1 MNRTITS
8 ISNKGHAELVVQG
21 MTASMAGLVLKVQE
35 QIPAGGQS
43 EISLELDTAALNGPV
58 QASVVIQT
66 NDPVSPEI
74 TIDVKGNVE
83 SQIEMTPRP
92 AIFVTAFRWQVDEKE
107 GSIVLTNKGKTP
119 IKSINVK
126 TSETNFTPKLTPVE
140 EGQRYQ
146 ISVKLNS
153 NAPADKT
160 VGLLTIYA
168 DEERIE
174 IPVYTFL
181 KEKVYLNP
189 PSVEFGLID
198 LKGLE
203 ANPAA
208 VDYMKHSVFL
218 YQHQGKDFQIQIE
231 APDFLLV
238 ERTPPQ
244 GAGAIIDIPR
254 QGQTSVFELIVSP
267 IKEKVKKGPIE
278 TSIRVTTNDPDFP
291 VVTIP
296 VRGEVN

>member
-8 ISNKGHAELVVQG
+8 IGNNGDAELVVQG
-21 MTASMAGLVLKVQE
+21 MSASMAAIVLKTQ
-35 QIPAGGQS
+35 QRIPPGSQS
-43 EISLELDTAALNGPV
+43 EISLELDTATLNGPV
-58 QASVVIQT
+58 QASVIIQT
-66 NDPVSPEI
+66 NDPASPEL

-92 AIFVTAFRWQVDEKE
+92 AIFVTAFRWQIDEKE
-107 GSIVLTNKGKTP
+107 GGIVLTNKGKTA

-126 TSETNFTPKLTPVE
+126 TSETNFTPKLTPLE

-146 ISVKLNS
+146 LTVKLNPG
-153 NAPADKT
+153 APAEKT

-181 KEKVYLNP
+181 KERVYLNP
-189 PSVEFGLID
+189 PSVEFGWID
-198 LKGLE
+198 LKELE
-203 ANPAA
+203 TNPAV

-231 APDFLLV
+231 SPEFLRV

-244 GAGAIIDIPR
+244 GAGAVIDIPR

-267 IKEKVKKGPIE
+267 IKEKLKKGTIE

-291 VVTIP
+291 VVMIP
-296 VRGEVN
+296 VQGEVN